1 MNLFHRTR
9 TGSKDDMIKKKK
21 ILISKEEFKK
31 LHQDRIECSQA
42 LVGME
47 DEVIKTKKRLSLRNQ
62 ELKAFRIERAEHL
75 RRIEELEKQNEEL
88 LKKEKESLSAA
99 ASLKLQLPSSLFQ
112 CADGG
117 DGDGDG
123 DANTSCRWS
132 NAVNDNNNSRK
143 SVVQEN
149 IDYGYGNTEDS
160 APTATTTTT
169 NNNNGSQDMMTAP
182 PSPSSSSSSN
192 VTYVDYGYG
201 DTEDVVP
208 KDDKKIKRQMARRGS
223 TSRRA
228 SICVVRHDSFSN
240 HPDGISTTTTTTT
253 TKTTCGRSRN
263 NSRDKC
269 KRNNSSMKTTLKRP
283 SISYNNLARQNDM
296 DENSLDADGPPS
308 EEFRTPFD
316 KHERRPSKCRNDGT
330 SKRQARRTSTAF

>member
-1 MNLFHRTR
+1 M
-9 TGSKDDMIKKKK
+9 G
-21 ILISKEEFKK
+21 
-31 LHQDRIECSQA
+31 
-42 LVGME
+42 
-47 DEVIKTKKRLSLRNQ
+47 
-62 ELKAFRIERAEHL
+62 
-75 RRIEELEKQNEEL
+75 
-88 LKKEKESLSAA
+88 AA
-99 ASLKLQLPSSLFQ
+99 ASLKLQLSSSLFQ
-112 CADGG
+112 CGDGG
-117 DGDGDG
+117 GDVDG

-132 NAVNDNNNSRK
+132 NAVNDDNNSRK
-143 SVVQEN
+143 SVVQDN

-160 APTATTTTT
+160 APTAT
-169 NNNNGSQDMMTAP
+169 SP

-253 TKTTCGRSRN
+253 RKTTCGRSRN

-308 EEFRTPFD
+308 EEFRNTPFD